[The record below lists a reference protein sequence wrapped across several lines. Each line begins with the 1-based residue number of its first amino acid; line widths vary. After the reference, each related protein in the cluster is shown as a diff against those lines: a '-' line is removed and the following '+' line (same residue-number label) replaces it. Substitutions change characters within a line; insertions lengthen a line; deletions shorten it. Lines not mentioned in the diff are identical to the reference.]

1 MSIDASGNVNQAQG
15 LQANAQAQQV
25 VQKSVE
31 ARVPPKATS
40 QMAAEAVES
49 SAERLQ
55 KAAEQLNQLM
65 QNGQR
70 RLNFS
75 VDENSNQVIVKVVD
89 KTSQEVI
96 RQIPGPEAIKIAENL
111 DQVMGVIF
119 NRDI

>member
-15 LQANAQAQQV
+15 SQANAQNQQV
-25 VQKSVE
+25 MQKTVE

-40 QMAAEAVES
+40 QTAAESVEAS
-49 SAERLQ
+49 VERLQ
-55 KAAEQLNQLM
+55 KAAEQLNELM

-75 VDENSNQVIVKVVD
+75 VDQNSDQVIVRVVD
-89 KTSQEVI
+89 KVSQEVI

-111 DQVMGVIF
+111 DQMMGVIF